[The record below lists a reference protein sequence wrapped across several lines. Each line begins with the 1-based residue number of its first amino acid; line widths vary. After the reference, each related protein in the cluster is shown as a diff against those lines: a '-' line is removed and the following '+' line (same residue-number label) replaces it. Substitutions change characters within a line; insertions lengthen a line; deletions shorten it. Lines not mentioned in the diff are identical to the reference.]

1 MAETFE
7 CARALILEKVSPLL
21 VESVSPG
28 VGSGCASLLVYG
40 LTGK

>member
-7 CARALILEKVSPLL
+7 CASALILEKVYPLP

-28 VGSGCASLLVYG
+28 GVTGYVSLLVWG
-40 LTGK
+40 